1 MAAAPRIDL
10 HAHSA
15 ASDGTDLPQD
25 LVRRA
30 AEAGLDVV
38 ALTDHDTFAGIDAA
52 AAELPLGLALVPG
65 VEISCV
71 AFEGERR
78 ISLHLLGYLPDRTFP
93 PLRDR
98 LREVVADRDRR
109 GQRMVDLLRG
119 LGVEIGYEQ
128 VLAAARG
135 GVVGRP
141 HVASA
146 LVQAGAVADLAEAFS
161 PRWIGH
167 GGPAYVPKQNIPVV
181 EAIGLVRDAGGVPV
195 FAHPLA
201 TRRGPVVS
209 DQTIADLAAAGLR
222 GLEVDHVDQFPDER
236 AHLRGLAADLGLLTT
251 GSSDYH
257 GLRKPVRLG
266 ENTTDPSAYLAILEQ
281 AAAEPLVA

>member
-1 MAAAPRIDL
+1 MAARPRIDL

-15 ASDGTDLPQD
+15 ASDGTDPPAD

-52 AAELPLGLALVPG
+52 AAALPPRLTLVPG

-71 AFEGERR
+71 AVEGERR
-78 ISLHLLGYLPDRTFP
+78 ISLHLLGYLPDRTFQ

-98 LREVVADRDRR
+98 LGELVADRLRR
-109 GQRMVDLLRG
+109 GERMVGLLQQM
-119 LGVEIGYEQ
+119 GVGISYAQ
-128 VLAAARG
+128 VLAVAGG

-146 LVQAGAVADLAEAFS
+146 LVDVGAVADLDEAFS
-161 PRWIGH
+161 GRWIGH
-167 GGPAYVPKQNIPVV
+167 GGPAYVPKQSIPVG

-201 TRRGPVVS
+201 SRRGPVVG
-209 DQTIADLAAAGLR
+209 DATIAAMAQAGLR
-222 GLEVDHVDQFPDER
+222 GLEVDHVDQSPEER
-236 AHLRGLAADLGLLTT
+236 AHLRGLAAELGLLTT

-257 GLRKPVRLG
+257 GTRKSVLLG
-266 ENTTDPSAYLAILEQ
+266 ENTTDPSTYLAIVEQ